1 MSDEDPE
8 IQARINRLLDQ
19 VFATIETNKAKLRN
33 ELLPLLG
40 LMSVEFNRMEGD
52 FKYLLIL
59 LLNEPS
65 LPQARKVALESKSFD
80 KLLKRLRS
88 SFPRNFRSRHRQG
101 IQRNCQRG
109 KRPTQRTQSDD
120 SQRLAS
126 DL

>member
-65 LPQARKVALESKSFD
+65 LPQARKVALEFKSFD

-88 SFPRNFRSRHRQG
+88 SFPRNFPIPPSSRNSEKLPKRQTPYAKNA
-101 IQRNCQRG
+101 I
-109 KRPTQRTQSDD
+109 
-120 SQRLAS
+120 
-126 DL
+126 